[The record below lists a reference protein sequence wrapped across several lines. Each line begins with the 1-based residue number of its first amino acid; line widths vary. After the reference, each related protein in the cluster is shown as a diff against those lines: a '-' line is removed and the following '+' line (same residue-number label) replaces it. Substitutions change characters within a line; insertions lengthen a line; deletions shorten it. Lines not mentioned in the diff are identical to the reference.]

1 MTSLATILPGGIRAA
16 VRPCAVW
23 QLCLLALALP
33 GFAHAEVSKIG
44 RAFPIAEPDALSEIE
59 SKVVPQPAT
68 MAGRFGPM
76 NRWQALRAAALAP
89 APVNRTRF
97 SVPFHTLEE
106 DIRLPDGRLLYAKG
120 YTFNPLS
127 YVTLAQRLIIVAPRD
142 LDWALVR
149 ARPSDFIL
157 LAAGGPKDS
166 DAITLGRKKARALFI
181 LEPRMKERLGLTVA
195 PVIVHQVGQRLQLDE
210 YRLPPRRAG
219 T

>member
-1 MTSLATILPGGIRAA
+1 MTPPASTATHGKGGRIRPRTLLPL
-16 VRPCAVW
+16 W
-23 QLCLLALALP
+23 LLALALP

-44 RAFPIAEPDALSEIE
+44 RTFPIAEPDALREIAG
-59 SKVVPQPAT
+59 KVAVQPAS

-76 NRWQALRAAALAP
+76 NRWQALHSAALAP
-89 APVNRTRF
+89 APSSRTRF

-142 LDWALVR
+142 LDWALTR
-149 ARPSDFIL
+149 AKQSDYIL
-157 LAAGGPKDS
+157 LAAGGPKDG
-166 DAITLGRKKARALFI
+166 DAITLSRKKARALFI
-181 LEPRMKERLGLTVA
+181 LEPRVKERLGLTFA
-195 PVIVHQVGQRLQLDE
+195 PVIVHQVGQRLRLDE

-219 T
+219 S

>member
-1 MTSLATILPGGIRAA
+1 MTTPASTATRSKGGRIRPRAFLPL
-16 VRPCAVW
+16 W
-23 QLCLLALALP
+23 LLALALP
-33 GFAHAEVSKIG
+33 GFAHGEVSKIG
-44 RAFPIAEPDALSEIE
+44 RTFPITEADALSEIE
-59 SKVVPQPAT
+59 SKVVAQPAT

-127 YVTLAQRLIIVAPRD
+127 YVTLAQRLIIAAPRD

-181 LEPRMKERLGLTVA
+181 LEPRVKERLGLTVA